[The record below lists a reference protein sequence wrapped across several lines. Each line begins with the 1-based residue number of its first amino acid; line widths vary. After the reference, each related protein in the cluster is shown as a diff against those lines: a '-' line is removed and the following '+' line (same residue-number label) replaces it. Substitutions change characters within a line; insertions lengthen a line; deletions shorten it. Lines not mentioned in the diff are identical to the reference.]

1 MLGKYNI
8 NYEDI
13 GKGKVV
19 IFLHGWG
26 GSIRSFSPIVPHIK
40 CRCISID
47 FPGFGESPT
56 CKNMDI
62 YEYAESVYLFLKEKG
77 IHQCDIVAHSFGC
90 RVAII
95 LASLYDIKIP
105 KMIFTGGA
113 GLKPRKSLVT
123 KCKILRYKLAK
134 RLVKWKLLSSIKLQK
149 FGSSDYKNLN
159 ADMKRIFTTI
169 VNQHLDYL
177 VPSIKSS
184 VLLVWGEKDKVTP
197 MYVAKR
203 FENLL
208 KDSGLIVYPHCTH
221 FAYLEK
227 PADFIS
233 LVNYFINQ

>member
-1 MLGKYNI
+1 MLGKYDI
-8 NYEDI
+8 NYEDT

-19 IFLHGWG
+19 LFLHGWG
-26 GSIRSFSPIVPHIK
+26 GSTKSFAPIVPYVQA
-40 CRCISID
+40 RCISID
-47 FPGFGESPT
+47 FPGFGGSLT

-62 YEYAESVYLFLKEKG
+62 YEYAESIYLFLKEKG
-77 IHQCDIVAHSFGC
+77 IDQCDIVAHSFGC

-113 GLKPRKSLVT
+113 GLKPRKSLIT

-134 RLVKWKLLSSIKLQK
+134 KLVKWRLLSSAKLQK
-149 FGSSDYKNLN
+149 FGSTDYKNLN
-159 ADMKRIFTTI
+159 DDMKKIFTTV

-184 VLLVWGEKDKVTP
+184 VLLVWGRKDRATP
-197 MYVAKR
+197 MYMARR
-203 FENLL
+203 FETLL
-208 KDSGLIVYPHCTH
+208 KDSGLIVYPSCTH

-227 PADFIS
+227 SADFINII
-233 LVNYFINQ
+233 NYFINQ